1 MLYLNEHDIRK
12 AINMQDLID
21 AIDESYQI
29 YHAQDYTMPT
39 RMQLKDE
46 DNTLVVMPC
55 IGDGAF
61 GTKLITT
68 FPNNIDDPTIHGLF
82 VLKCESTGKIEAIMD
97 GSFLT
102 GLRTGAIGGSA
113 IRHLAKANASSIA
126 VIGTGVQGFYQAEA
140 ACSERPI
147 QDIYLFN
154 RTMEKI
160 PSFKTKLANHLN
172 SDVNIH
178 ICHSAEDAIRHA
190 EIIITATTSNQPVL
204 PNNASLLKGKLIIG
218 IGSFQPSMRE
228 FPETAYLLSRHILV
242 DSVDA
247 IKESGDLTQPIE
259 NQWLK
264 KKNIFTMA
272 EFLANNNALTDVNE
286 TILFKSTGM
295 ALFDVV
301 SANKIFNKATTK
313 GVGQVLNNSEPAHQQ

>member
-12 AINMQDLID
+12 AINMQDLVD